1 MFREVRKK
9 HRRLD
14 KNESLVVLKEGM
26 EGVISTIGEDGYPY
40 GVAINYVYFNDA
52 IYFHSSNK
60 GHKLDNIRKNNK
72 VSLFVSKDIR
82 IIPEDFTTYYKS
94 VVVFG
99 KAMIVEG
106 EEKIKALLA
115 IGQKYSLEFME
126 KGMKS
131 IDNSSQSCTVIK
143 INIEHITGKYSDE
156 SN

>member
-94 VVVFG
+94 NDSRRRG
-99 KAMIVEG
+99 KNKSTCGYWAKVLIGVYG
-106 EEKIKALLA
+106 KRNEK
-115 IGQKYSLEFME
+115 
-126 KGMKS
+126 
-131 IDNSSQSCTVIK
+131 
-143 INIEHITGKYSDE
+143 HR
-156 SN
+156 